1 MENVTG
7 DLAKGQEW
15 KLFLPNSYSPIIY
28 SLNVMLDLVISY
40 SIILSSSDVQQ
51 TFNELFYASGYK
63 LKKWQV
69 KYLTSYDMPSS
80 RGNK

>member
-15 KLFLPNSYSPIIY
+15 KLFLPNSYSPSIY
-28 SLNVMLDLVISY
+28 SLNGMLGLISY